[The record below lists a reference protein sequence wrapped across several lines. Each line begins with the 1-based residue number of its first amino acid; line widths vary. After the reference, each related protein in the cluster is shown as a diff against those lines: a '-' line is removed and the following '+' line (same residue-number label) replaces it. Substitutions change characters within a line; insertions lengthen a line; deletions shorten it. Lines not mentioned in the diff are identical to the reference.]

1 MVEYNV
7 FDVPYFKAQNISIE
21 QLKDFNSLVCSLAFN
36 GSYTFKTEQRDLVA
50 KYNDDEH
57 GIVYIEQI
65 LDDIGTLSFD
75 RNFYLRN
82 KEEID
87 KQIWRILSTTKSDS
101 IRLEKEFI
109 KEDFVRAISQ
119 NTNIKTVYLGSN
131 NDKYTLTK
139 DIYNIL
145 FNSSVETIHSADS
158 SLELR
163 DVFGGKIYCND
174 NRILVAGYKY
184 NTLIKSSE
192 IVIRR
197 VLTDE
202 ELKYLKYVNSD
213 CTVRFTRIID
223 FDNVLKVI
231 KVLENKPNVTIEIE
245 LKTEEGYS
253 CKNEFNTIIDKHPE
267 LLGRNIIVNVGR
279 EDYDI
284 RDYSNYEKKLNALIK
299 DAYGLSPFERYL
311 YAYNVVKKFK
321 KYKENDD
328 NRKEARDLYRILD
341 KGNES
346 IVCRGYAVLLHDL
359 LEKLG
364 IESEVIDVTVEKGF
378 DEVPID
384 VEVTPDGVNT
394 GRAGHARVRVH
405 LVDPK
410 YDIDGIYYADPTWDN
425 NMNNDAY
432 NHALM
437 TQEEFIESH
446 RFYFFKRNSI
456 EEVFYSKTIEEFYI
470 KANFWMF
477 DSIQREKSD
486 YEKRISLLYEY
497 ELSEIY
503 MEYMTILKDFDENEY
518 NNVNLLFRNLKNAK
532 YIPSNAKDF
541 EKREKKYLEKHNN
554 PKLQQLLN
562 QVEKTIINFNKS
574 RAEYLK
580 TSMAVSKFFIKD
592 MISSLKYIDRKK
604 YHYFKEK
611 YKDVYE
617 EEFVPDD
624 DYVSE
629 AMLEFGEYVVINMNS
644 EVSGE
649 KFKEAITELYS
660 KCYGVPDDKL
670 EETVNAIMLFNK
682 NRQEL
687 YFPSRYKITG
697 NSKEPYS
704 NQSNKFDIDNMDN
717 MDFDI

>member
-1 MVEYNV
+1 MVEFNV
-7 FDVPYFKAQNISIE
+7 FNVPYFKAQNIRIE
-21 QLKDFNSLVCSLAFN
+21 QLKDFNSPVCSLAFN
-36 GSYTFKTEQRDLVA
+36 GSYTSKTEQRDLVA

-75 RNFYLRN
+75 RDFYLRN

-87 KQIWRILSTTKSDS
+87 KQILRILSTTKSDS

-109 KEDFVRAISQ
+109 SEDFVRAISQ

-139 DIYNIL
+139 DIYDIL
-145 FNSSVETIHSADS
+145 FNSSIEEIHSADS

-174 NRILVAGYKY
+174 NRTLVAGYKY

-197 VLTDE
+197 VLADE

-223 FDNVLKVI
+223 FDNFLKVI
-231 KVLENKPNVTIEIE
+231 KVLENKPNVTIKIE
-245 LKTEEGYS
+245 LRTKEGYS

-267 LLGRNIIVNVGR
+267 LLRRNILVKVEG

-284 RDYSNYEKKLNALIK
+284 RDYSNYENKLNALIK

-311 YAYNVVKKFK
+311 YAYNVVKKFR
-321 KYKENDD
+321 KYEENDND
-328 NRKEARDLYRILD
+328 KMEARDLYKILKKD
-341 KGNES
+341 NKS
-346 IVCRGYAVLLHDL
+346 IVCHGYAVLLHDL

-364 IESEVIDVTVEKGF
+364 IESEVFSVSVETGF
-378 DEVPID
+378 KKVPID
-384 VEVTPDGVNT
+384 VEVTPDGVET
-394 GRAGHARVRVH
+394 GRAGHSRVRVH
-405 LVDPK
+405 IVDPK
-410 YDIDGIYYADPTWDN
+410 YDIDGIYFADPTWDN

-437 TQEEFIESH
+437 TQEEYLMSRRFI
-446 RFYFFKRNSI
+446 FFKRNNI
-456 EEVFYSKTIEEFYI
+456 EDVFYSKTIDEFYI
-470 KANFWMF
+470 KANFWM
-477 DSIQREKSD
+477 SSRIRIEKSN
-486 YEKRISLLYEY
+486 YEDRISLSYEN

-503 MEYMTILKDFDENEY
+503 MEYMTVLKDFDENEY
-518 NNVNLLFRNLKNAK
+518 NNVNLLFRNLKNTK

-554 PKLQQLLN
+554 PQLQQLLN
-562 QVEKTIINFNKS
+562 QVEKTIIDFNNS

-580 TSMAVSKFFIKD
+580 TSSTVSKFFIKD

-617 EEFVPDD
+617 KEFVPDD

-670 EETVNAIMLFNK
+670 EETVNAVMFFNK
-682 NRQEL
+682 KRQEL
-687 YFPSRYKITG
+687 FFPSRYKITG

-704 NQSNKFDIDNMDN
+704 NQSNKFDIDNMD
-717 MDFDI
+717 FDI

>member
-21 QLKDFNSLVCSLAFN
+21 QLKDFNSPVCSLAFN

-75 RNFYLRN
+75 RNYYLRN
-82 KEEID
+82 KDEID
-87 KQIWRILSTTKSDS
+87 KQILRILSTTKSDS

-139 DIYNIL
+139 DIYDIL
-145 FNSSVETIHSADS
+145 FNSSVEEIHSADS

-174 NRILVAGYKY
+174 NRTLVAGYKY

-231 KVLENKPNVTIEIE
+231 KVLENKPNVTIKIE
-245 LKTEEGYS
+245 LRTEEGYS
-253 CKNEFNTIIDKHPE
+253 CKNEFNTIINQHPE
-267 LLGRNIIVNVGR
+267 LLRRNIIVNVER

-284 RDYSNYEKKLNALIK
+284 RDYSNYENKLNALIK

-311 YAYNVVKKFK
+311 YAYNVVKKFR
-321 KYKENDD
+321 KYKENDND
-328 NRKEARDLYRILD
+328 KKEARDLYRILD
-341 KGNES
+341 KDNKYM
-346 IVCRGYAVLLHDL
+346 VCQGYAVLLHDL

-425 NMNNDAY
+425 NMGNDAY

-456 EEVFYSKTIEEFYI
+456 EEVFYSKTIDEYFNI
-470 KANFWMF
+470 GDA
-477 DSIQREKSD
+477 EK
-486 YEKRISLLYEY
+486 Y
-497 ELSEIY
+497 
-503 MEYMTILKDFDENEY
+503 Y
-518 NNVNLLFRNLKNAK
+518 NIF
-532 YIPSNAKDF
+532 
-541 EKREKKYLEKHNN
+541 LERK
-554 PKLQQLLN
+554 QQLL
-562 QVEKTIINFNKS
+562 
-574 RAEYLK
+574 
-580 TSMAVSKFFIKD
+580 
-592 MISSLKYIDRKK
+592 
-604 YHYFKEK
+604 EK
-611 YKDVYE
+611 YNGGENDETKE
-617 EEFVPDD
+617 EK
-624 DYVSE
+624 S
-629 AMLEFGEYVVINMNS
+629 
-644 EVSGE
+644 
-649 KFKEAITELYS
+649 
-660 KCYGVPDDKL
+660 
-670 EETVNAIMLFNK
+670 
-682 NRQEL
+682 
-687 YFPSRYKITG
+687 
-697 NSKEPYS
+697 
-704 NQSNKFDIDNMDN
+704 
-717 MDFDI
+717 

>member
-1 MVEYNV
+1 MVEYNIC
-7 FDVPYFKAQNISIE
+7 DVPYFKAQNISIE
-21 QLKDFNSLVCSLAFN
+21 QLKDFNSPVCSLAFN
-36 GSYTFKTEQRDLVA
+36 GSYTIKTEQRDLVA

-75 RNFYLRN
+75 RNYYLRN
-82 KEEID
+82 KDEID
-87 KQIWRILSTTKSDS
+87 KQILRILSITKSDS

-139 DIYNIL
+139 EIYDIL

-174 NRILVAGYKY
+174 NRILVGGYSY
-184 NTLIKSSE
+184 NTLVDESE

-197 VLTDE
+197 VLADE
-202 ELKYLKYVNSD
+202 ELKYLKYVNSG
-213 CTVRFTRIID
+213 CTVRFIKVFD

-231 KVLENKPNVTIEIE
+231 KVLENKPNVTIKIE
-245 LKTEEGYS
+245 LRTEEGYS
-253 CKNEFNTIIDKHPE
+253 CKNEFNTIINKHPE
-267 LLGRNIIVNVGR
+267 LLRRNIIVNVER

-284 RDYSNYEKKLNALIK
+284 RDYSNYEMKLNALIK

-311 YAYNVVKKFK
+311 YAYNVVKKFR

-328 NRKEARDLYRILD
+328 NKKEARDLYRILD
-341 KGNES
+341 KDNKYM
-346 IVCRGYAVLLHDL
+346 VCQGYAVLLHDL

-384 VEVTPDGVNT
+384 VEVTPDGVKT

-456 EEVFYSKTIEEFYI
+456 EEVFYSKTIDEFCI
-470 KANFWMF
+470 KANFWM
-477 DSIQREKSD
+477 SSRTHIEKSD
-486 YEKRISLLYEY
+486 YEERIRLLYEN

-562 QVEKTIINFNKS
+562 QVGKTIIDFNKS

-580 TSMAVSKFFIKD
+580 ISSTVSKFFIKD

-660 KCYGVPDDKL
+660 KCYGVPNDKL
-670 EETVNAIMLFNK
+670 EETVNAVMFFNK
-682 NRQEL
+682 KRQEL
-687 YFPSRYKITG
+687 FFPSRYKITG
-697 NSKEPYS
+697 NSKEPYL
-704 NQSNKFDIDNMDN
+704 NQSNKFDIDNMD
-717 MDFDI
+717 FDI